1 VGFEMFVHFKSDP
14 NSECDN
20 CETRGTIME
29 ISVERLG
36 HTLSL
41 CVACFTAMFRVFSVA
56 SQKLI
61 LRGDLKERSVV
72 AETAPASG
80 QGRESPARHD
90 FMRRRARRT
99 QSPSSWT
106 S

>member
-1 VGFEMFVHFKSDP
+1 MFVHFKSDP

-61 LRGDLKERSVV
+61 LRKGDLKEPLARSVV
-72 AETAPASG
+72 AGTAPASG

-90 FMRRRARRT
+90 
-99 QSPSSWT
+99 
-106 S
+106 

>member
-1 VGFEMFVHFKSDP
+1 MFVHFKSDP

-61 LRGDLKERSVV
+61 LRKGDLKEPLARSVV
-72 AETAPASG
+72 AETDGGRPASNWAVKL
-80 QGRESPARHD
+80 RAARSNSGPMH
-90 FMRRRARRT
+90 
-99 QSPSSWT
+99 
-106 S
+106 